1 MAAPDDQGISSMKR
15 SLDISETKAEIDA
28 DELRLAQMGHTQ
40 ELNRHFSTLSLIGL
54 ASTTTIS
61 WTGLGLGLITEIG
74 AGGPGAVIYGFI
86 LVTIL
91 QCFLGASLA
100 EFVSSYPTEGGM
112 YHWIAAVAPRRATGI
127 LSFLTGWFSVLG
139 WIFTTAS
146 TNIIYAQILMAL
158 IALYV
163 ADLEIKAWQ
172 TFIVYQGL
180 NLLTAGVVMFGNKII
195 PALNKFSLFYLQIGW
210 LVVLVTVVAC
220 APTHRDPEFVF
231 RTWINTTG
239 WNNPICFI
247 TGLVNPLFSLGGL
260 DGVTHITEEMPNPSK
275 NAPLAIAITLSI
287 AFCTG
292 ITYLISLMF
301 SIQDFDQLTSGNT
314 GMPLAE
320 LFRQVTQKTG
330 GAFGLL
336 FILFIALGP
345 CVVSSQ
351 LSTGRIFWA
360 FSRDG
365 AIPFSKVWSKVHPSL
380 KIPFN
385 SQLAVTAVIA
395 ALGCLYLGSSTAF
408 NSLLGTAVTINNIS
422 YMFPIL
428 TNLLTG
434 RKNMHKGVFHMG
446 PTIGPIVN
454 TVTVC
459 WLTFAIIFFSF
470 PYVMPVEVANMNYTC
485 VVVGGLA
492 ILIGAWWL
500 KAGKDFN
507 GISLYEHWGWHAPNN
522 ETLDF
527 ETGAHD
533 YEHAFDIA
541 HELGLYVVYRPGPYS
556 NAEANGGKFP
566 GWLTTGECGPLRDDN
581 AAYTKAWERYSKAV
595 AEYVRPYLI
604 TNGGPVIM
612 WQIENEYGNQWLDPE
627 TKKPK
632 NTAIH
637 YMELLEGK
645 TRDWDIDVPFTAN
658 NPNMWTRSW
667 SKDYGN
673 VGGEVDMYGLDHYP
687 ACWTCNLAQCIGV
700 NGVVKPYTVF
710 DYYSHFKAVSPTQP
724 SFLMEFQ
731 GGSFNPWDVPEG
743 GCSENMGPDWVNLFY
758 RHNLAEKVTAVN
770 IYMAYGGIN
779 WGNIGFPEVGTSY
792 DYSAPIHEN
801 RLIGDKFNEGK
812 LFGLFVRVARD
823 FVKVNRVG
831 NSTDYTTD
839 EDIFT
844 SELRNADNNAAYY
857 VVRHQDSTS
866 TAETKFRLKVSTEAV
881 VFWAPDGEQ
890 GEFLLK
896 GATSAKFM
904 SGKGDKKSFT
914 KTKNGIVAN
923 VVAGEEM
930 SVIDFSLVSGPYL
943 VRSASIK
950 GDTININGDWDE
962 ETTVE
967 IWAPN
972 TIRKVSFNGEKL
984 QVTKSKY
991 GSFIGTLPA
1000 PDITVESFT
1009 SSLPSLSHWK
1019 VSEGLPEVAADYDD
1033 SRWTGKQA
1041 EARNCQTRPNT
1052 DLADADHETT
1062 PHFVPPDTYPV
1073 LFADEYGYQAGNILW
1088 RGRFNATK
1096 GDEPTGAYLRVIGGL
1111 ASGFSVYVNGKFL
1124 GAWLG
1129 SMTNKTGEL
1138 AVSFQG
1144 VKFNTEEANILF
1156 VIQDTMGKEQREAAP
1171 DPRGILNATLVAAD
1185 GSAANFTSWKVTG
1198 NAGANHLIDPVR
1210 GTYNEGGL
1218 HAERLG
1224 WHLPGYDDNKWKT
1237 GSPSYGSKG
1246 ATARFYRTVVPLDVP
1261 KGYDASLSFTLHTEK
1276 KAKLRAQL
1284 YVNDYQYGKTLPYIS
1299 NETTFPVVPGILNYQ
1314 GDNTIGLNIWAMD
1327 EAGGSMGV
1335 NWKVDGVYRSGF
1347 SPLFNAEYLQP
1358 GWEDRSQCA

>member
-1 MAAPDDQGISSMKR
+1 MAIAG
-15 SLDISETKAEIDA
+15 
-28 DELRLAQMGHTQ
+28 LATHSTAQSWPLHDNG
-40 ELNRHFSTLSLIGL
+40 LNKVVQWDHFSVKVNGQRL
-54 ASTTTIS
+54 
-61 WTGLGLGLITEIG
+61 
-74 AGGPGAVIYGFI
+74 
-86 LVTIL
+86 
-91 QCFLGASLA
+91 FLWSGELHLWRIPVP
-100 EFVSSYPTEGGM
+100 EL
-112 YHWIAAVAPRRATGI
+112 WRD
-127 LSFLTGWFSVLG
+127 
-139 WIFTTAS
+139 IF
-146 TNIIYAQILMAL
+146 
-158 IALYV
+158 
-163 ADLEIKAWQ
+163 EKIKA
-172 TFIVYQGL
+172 
-180 NLLTAGVVMFGNKII
+180 AG
-195 PALNKFSLFYLQIGW
+195 
-210 LVVLVTVVAC
+210 
-220 APTHRDPEFVF
+220 
-231 RTWINTTG
+231 
-239 WNNPICFI
+239 
-247 TGLVNPLFSLGGL
+247 
-260 DGVTHITEEMPNPSK
+260 
-275 NAPLAIAITLSI
+275 
-287 AFCTG
+287 
-292 ITYLISLMF
+292 
-301 SIQDFDQLTSGNT
+301 
-314 GMPLAE
+314 
-320 LFRQVTQKTG
+320 
-330 GAFGLL
+330 
-336 FILFIALGP
+336 
-345 CVVSSQ
+345 
-351 LSTGRIFWA
+351 
-360 FSRDG
+360 
-365 AIPFSKVWSKVHPSL
+365 
-380 KIPFN
+380 
-385 SQLAVTAVIA
+385 
-395 ALGCLYLGSSTAF
+395 
-408 NSLLGTAVTINNIS
+408 
-422 YMFPIL
+422 
-428 TNLLTG
+428 
-434 RKNMHKGVFHMG
+434 
-446 PTIGPIVN
+446 
-454 TVTVC
+454 
-459 WLTFAIIFFSF
+459 
-470 PYVMPVEVANMNYTC
+470 
-485 VVVGGLA
+485 
-492 ILIGAWWL
+492 
-500 KAGKDFN
+500 FN

-533 YEHAFDIA
+533 YKHAFDIA

-556 NAEANGGKFP
+556 NAEANGGGFP
-566 GWLTTGECGPLRDDN
+566 GWLTTGEYGPLRDDN

-627 TKKPK
+627 TKKP
-632 NTAIH
+632 NDTAIH

-687 ACWTCNLAQCIGV
+687 ACWTCNLAQCTGV

-731 GGSFNPWDVPEG
+731 GGSFNPWDGPEG

-770 IYMAYGGIN
+770 IYMAYGGTN

-801 RLIGDKFNEGK
+801 RLISDKFNEGK

-844 SELRNADNNAAYY
+844 SELRNPDTNAAYY

-866 TAETKFRLKVSTEAV
+866 TAETKFRLKVSTEAGNLTVPTSGSITLKNRESKVLVSDFSIGASRKKITYATLEILTAVDLGDRQVV

-896 GATSAKFM
+896 GATSAKFV

-930 SVIDFSLVSGPYL
+930 SVIDFSNHVEAVVVDRRSAYKFWAPTLDNNPLAWENSTVLVRGPYL

-991 GSFIGTLPA
+991 GSCIGTLPA
-1000 PDITVESFT
+1000 PDITVESLT

-1019 VSEGLPEVAADYDD
+1019 VSEGLPEAAADYDD

-1144 VKFNTEEANILF
+1144 VKLNTEEANILF

-1237 GSPSYGSKG
+1237 GSPSYGFKG

-1284 YVNDYQYGKTLPYIS
+1284 YVNGYQYGKTLPYIS

-1327 EAGGSMGV
+1327 EDGGSVDV
-1335 NWKVDGVYRSGF
+1335 NWKVDGIYRSGF
-1347 SPLFNAEYLQP
+1347 NPLFNTEYLQP
-1358 GWEDRSQCA
+1358 GWEDRSHYA